1 MIRSYIKESSKKA
14 ESLKSFNFF
23 GKPVQVLQPL
33 DDSVSL
39 KSVINKIEQLVP
51 TFLTNN
57 FEIVYVGDFKD
68 FHREHNSFNAM
79 YKDGALYVSNQQDN
93 EADLIDDLVHEIA
106 HSFEKE
112 YDAEIYGDNALED
125 EFLGK
130 RKRLRYLVDKP
141 TLNMVYYLNP
151 EYQSAFDQ
159 HLYDDLGYDYLRTL
173 AANLFY
179 SPYAITSL
187 REYWANGFE
196 NYLLG
201 DTQKLKDLSPVLYTK
216 IKQILEGS
224 KENKDED

>member
-1 MIRSYIKESSKKA
+1 MRSYIKESSKKA
-14 ESLKSFNFF
+14 ETLKSLNFF

-33 DDSVSL
+33 NDSVSL
-39 KSVINKIEQLVP
+39 KSVINKVEQVVP
-51 TFLTNN
+51 PSLTNN

-68 FHREHNSFNAM
+68 FHREQGSFNAM

-93 EADLIDDLVHEIA
+93 EADLVDDLVHEIA

-112 YDAEIYGDNALED
+112 YDKEIYGDNALED

-130 RKRLRYLVDKP
+130 RKRLHYLVDKP
-141 TLNMVYYLNP
+141 TLNMVYYLSP

-159 HLYDDLGYDYLRTL
+159 HLYDDLGYDYLGVL
-173 AANLFY
+173 SANLFY

-216 IKQILEGS
+216 IKQILES
-224 KENKDED
+224 DKENKNAD